1 MFVTSDFKNI
11 VVFTPFTRS
20 IASPRRLS
28 GFTVIV
34 AVASS
39 PDLTSS
45 TFIVKLVSNLLTL
58 KIVLAL
64 LLS

>member
-11 VVFTPFTRS
+11 VVFMPFTQS
-20 IASPRRLS
+20 IASPRRLL

-39 PDLTSS
+39 PALTSS
-45 TFIVKLVSNLLTL
+45 TFIVKLVLNLLTL